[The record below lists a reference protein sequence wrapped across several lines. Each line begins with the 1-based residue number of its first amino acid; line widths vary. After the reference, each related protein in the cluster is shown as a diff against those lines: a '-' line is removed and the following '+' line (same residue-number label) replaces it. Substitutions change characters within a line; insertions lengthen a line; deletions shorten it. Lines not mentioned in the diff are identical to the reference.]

1 MLPRYRVKY
10 LCQKTSDK
18 CRLLQPEA
26 ALCCWCVSVRILVAA
41 YDNLL
46 LSVYCQS
53 INWDLR

>member
-46 LSVYCQS
+46 LSVYC
-53 INWDLR
+53 